1 MKVIFKDLNHD
12 LIKLMPENLDD
23 IWHLFNIISEGD
35 LVRAVTYR
43 TDEQK
48 DDKIRSK
55 KTEKKRMKLGIRV
68 KEVKFHEFSDRLRIH
83 GTIEEGPQDLGSFHT
98 LNITADNMDKVSII
112 KKEWKHHHLE
122 RIDEAVKQRNQS
134 ILTFVSLDED
144 TATTDDDGEATG
156 SLELDEVGY
165 GFTIR
170 ATYEEL
176 GIYAETD
183 EDSDEFRIVDEF
195 TIFMDNFLLLL
206 PYILIG
212 LAALFT
218 FITLRHRRLSKL
230 RELWAGEALV
240 LDDLVKI
247 SYIMV
252 IHKDV
257 GVTLYSKQIAM
268 ELDSDLI
275 GGFITAISQFRSEIK
290 KPIDELG
297 TGAGFE
303 MDYYDFKI
311 DMADGKYIRTALI
324 LEGIPSEK
332 LKQNQNMFTNSFET
346 KFGPLLEDFTGDV
359 QPFRE
364 TDTLIEKFFNLSLMY
379 PLQLGPHWKFA
390 KLKKLE
396 TALLEVAEQMQKER
410 KYFFVSSLLNYGIAG
425 RKESKDQIISAII
438 GLKRR
443 GLLVPVENI

>member
-1 MKVIFKDLNHD
+1 MPSKNFGTTVSNVANQTGSWAGYVPDGIPILGIFEFNVTSLWHAIRFDVSGQYEIYKYSIEIDFKDDIESQYVTGTEHFTVEVTDSAGNTLRG
-12 LIKLMPENLDD
+12 LEILFELLD
-23 IWHLFNIISEGD
+23 
-35 LVRAVTYR
+35 A
-43 TDEQK
+43 
-48 DDKIRSK
+48 DDK
-55 KTEKKRMKLGIRV
+55 V
-68 KEVKFHEFSDRLRIH
+68 V
-83 GTIEEGPQDLGSFHT
+83 
-98 LNITADNMDKVSII
+98 
-112 KKEWKHHHLE
+112 
-122 RIDEAVKQRNQS
+122 
-134 ILTFVSLDED
+134 DED

-290 KPIDELG
+290 KPIDEFGMG
-297 TGAGFE
+297 TGFE

-324 LEGIPSEK
+324 LEGVPSEK
-332 LKQNQNMFTNSFET
+332 LKENQNMFTNSFET

-364 TDTLIEKFFNLSLMY
+364 TDNLVEKFFNLSLMY
-379 PLQLGPHWKFA
+379 PLKLGPHWKFA

-410 KYFFVSSLLNYGIAG
+410 NYFFISSLLNYGIAG
-425 RKESKDQIISAII
+425 RKESKNQIISTII
-438 GLKRR
+438 DLKRR
-443 GLLVPVENI
+443 GILVPVENI